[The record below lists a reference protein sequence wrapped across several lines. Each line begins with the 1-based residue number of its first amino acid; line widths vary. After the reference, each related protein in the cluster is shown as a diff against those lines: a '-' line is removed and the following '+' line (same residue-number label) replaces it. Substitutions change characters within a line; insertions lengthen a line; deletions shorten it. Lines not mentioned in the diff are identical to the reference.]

1 MSKEDITEGL
11 TGEDLAVVKEL
22 QMMSNDRKVI
32 DKELEKGKQQ
42 HIEMIC
48 GMGEE
53 MKRFLVAHP
62 QPVELKLPKR
72 GWWQRFKERLS
83 KTFGL

>member
-11 TGEDLAVVKEL
+11 SGEDLAVVKEL

-32 DKELEKGKQQ
+32 DKELEKGKKQ
-42 HIEMIC
+42 HIEMVC

-53 MKRFLVAHP
+53 MKRFLAAHP
-62 QPVELKLPKR
+62 QPVEMKLPKR
-72 GWWQRFKERLS
+72 SWWQRFKERLS